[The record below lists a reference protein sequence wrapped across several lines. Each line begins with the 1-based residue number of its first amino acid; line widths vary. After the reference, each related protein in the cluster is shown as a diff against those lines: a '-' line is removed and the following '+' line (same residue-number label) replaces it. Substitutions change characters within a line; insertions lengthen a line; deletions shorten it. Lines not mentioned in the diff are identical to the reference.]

1 MVEIQLK
8 LKDWLFLLVCFG
20 LGILA
25 ELSFFHGRIGLAYPL
40 FITGFYFVIF
50 LRYRLSFNH
59 RRIGLL
65 IMMVV
70 WILAGSFLFIDTE
83 FFYGLNIFIIPALV
97 YYHLVLITSPKK
109 LKWERLGFMRMLTM
123 KLQEGIQYSMA
134 FCKML
139 FRRTFKNMDEAAI
152 QLVKRIFIGL
162 AIGIPLL
169 LIVIALLM
177 SADAVF
183 EELVLHLPNFI
194 FQLSFQ
200 EWIFRIILVIIIT
213 LLFFGIFQVLHVRS
227 KSKQTNDFQP
237 QEERKR
243 VRWDAVTAITV
254 LVMLNAV
261 YILFAAIQLPY
272 FFSDGLLGGF
282 TYASYARRG
291 FFELL
296 FVTLINWTILI
307 SCLKLV
313 NMQGGRMKLTLKI
326 LYTLLIA
333 VSGIML
339 ASAYQRLSMY
349 EAAYEF
355 TLDRILAHAFM
366 IYLMVI
372 FAYTFIRVWLE
383 GLTLLHFY
391 TITALVFYAALNVMN
406 VEQIIVN
413 NNLERFEQTGK
424 IDIYYLDSL
433 SYTGLGGLLALYEI
447 EPDYPELRTVL
458 QVRKEEV
465 NNAPKSTWQSFN
477 FTRQEVTEKMM
488 ALKFTNE

>member
-1 MVEIQLK
+1 MEIHLK
-8 LKDWLFLLVCFG
+8 QKDWLFLLVCFG

-40 FITGFYFVIF
+40 FITGFYLVIF

-65 IMMVV
+65 IMVAV
-70 WILAGSFLFIDTE
+70 WILAGSFLFNDTQ
-83 FFYGLNIFIIPALV
+83 FFYGLNILIIPALV
-97 YYHLVLITSPKK
+97 FYHLVLITSPRN
-109 LKWERLGFMRMLTM
+109 LKWERLGFIRLLTM
-123 KLQEGIQYSMA
+123 KLLEGVQYSTA
-134 FCKML
+134 FCKVL
-139 FRRTFKNMDEAAI
+139 FRRIFKNMNETTI
-152 QLVKRIFIGL
+152 QLIKRIVIGL

-169 LIVIALLM
+169 FVVIVLLM

-183 EELVLHLPNFI
+183 EELILYLPNFV

-200 EWIFRIILVIIIT
+200 EWIFRFILVILIT
-213 LLFFGIFQVLHVRS
+213 LLFFGIFQVLHIRS
-227 KSKQTNDFQP
+227 KLRPTNDFLL
-237 QEERKR
+237 QEDKKKI
-243 VRWDAVTAITV
+243 RWDAVTAITV
-254 LVMLNAV
+254 LIMLNVV
-261 YILFAAIQLPY
+261 YVLFAAIQLPY
-272 FFSDGLLGGF
+272 FFSDNLLGGF

-313 NMQGGRMKLTLKI
+313 KTKARRTRLTLKV

-349 EAAYEF
+349 ESAYGF

-366 IYLMVI
+366 IYLLVI

-391 TITALVFYAALNVMN
+391 TITALVFYAVLNMMN
-406 VEQIIVN
+406 VEQVIVN

-424 IDIYYLDSL
+424 IDVYYLDSL
-433 SYTGLGGLLALYEI
+433 SYTGLGGLIALYETD
-447 EPDYPELRTVL
+447 PVYPELRTIL
-458 QVRKEEV
+458 QYRKEEV
-465 NNAPKSTWQSFN
+465 NNEPESTWQSFN
-477 FTRQEVTEKMM
+477 FTRQEVTEKI
-488 ALKFTNE
+488 LKLDLEIN